1 MRLAARMQK
10 KQWHILPADRL
21 AGQLAYELK
30 ISPLLAQAL
39 VNRGVKSPDEAKS
52 FLTPKLN
59 ELIEPESMPG
69 INTAVSRIEK
79 AIKEKQKIVIY
90 GDYDVDGI
98 TAVAILLGLF
108 KLFDADVDYYIPHR
122 VDEGY
127 GLNIEAVEQIAG
139 SGAKL
144 LISVDCGI
152 TAFESA
158 AAAKANGVDF
168 IITDHHRPAD
178 DGSLPDAVAIVHP
191 NLDENYPVQ
200 SSAGATVAFKLA
212 WAVINRLKGSGATP
226 QHLRQFLINA
236 TIFAA
241 MGTIA
246 DVIEMRGENR
256 TICSFGLQAFGESGL
271 PGIKAL
277 VNAANLT
284 SRTIDSF
291 HIGFCLAPMLNAAGR
306 MGHARLAVELLTCDN
321 DIKAMRITE
330 YLKQQNKQRQQLEK
344 KIYRNACDMI
354 NSLGLDRTERKSIV
368 LASSDWH
375 IGVIGIVA
383 SRLVD
388 KYYKPAILFNT
399 AGGKAQGSARSIE
412 GFDILEAIAA
422 CGSELISFGG
432 HAMAAGLKADADKID
447 RFAAAFENYAAENW
461 NANEFVSRLEIDTVC
476 RLSDLSVPLVK
487 SLAMLGPFGRGN
499 RAPIFAARGV
509 RLAASPRRV
518 GQNGEHLQLTIC
530 DNSASARCIGFNTA
544 HLEKKLLENEFFSI
558 AFKPQIDNFYG
569 EPAVQLVLN
578 DIQFE

>member
-10 KQWHILPADRL
+10 KQWHILPVDSF
-21 AGQLAYELK
+21 AGQLACELK
-30 ISPLLAQAL
+30 IPPLLAQVL
-39 VNRGVKSPDEAKS
+39 INRGVKSPDEAKS

-59 ELIEPESMPG
+59 ELIEPELMPG
-69 INTAVSRIEK
+69 INAAVNRIEK
-79 AIKEKQKIVIY
+79 AIKDKQKITIY

-108 KLFDADVDYYIPHR
+108 KLLAADVDYYIPHR
-122 VDEGY
+122 IDEGY
-127 GLNIEAVEQIAG
+127 GLNIEAVEQIAQ

-158 AAAKANGVDF
+158 LAAKANGVDL
-168 IITDHHRPAD
+168 IITDHHRLSP
-178 DGSLPDAVAIVHP
+178 DGSLPEAIAIVHP
-191 NLDENYPVQ
+191 NLDENYPAQ
-200 SSAGATVAFKLA
+200 AIAGATVAFKLA
-212 WAVINRLKGSGATP
+212 WAVINRFKGTGATP

-246 DVIEMRGENR
+246 DVIDMRGENR
-256 TICSFGLQAFGESGL
+256 IISSFGLRAFGESGL
-271 PGIKAL
+271 PGMKAL

-284 SRTIDSF
+284 AQTIDSF

-306 MGHARLAVELLTCDN
+306 MGHAKLAVELLTCDN
-321 DIKAMRITE
+321 DISAIRIAE

-354 NSLGLDRTERKSIV
+354 NSLGLDQAERKTIV

-375 IGVIGIVA
+375 TGVIGIVA

-399 AGGKAQGSARSIE
+399 AGGKSQGSARSIE
-412 GFDILEAIAA
+412 GFDILEAITA
-422 CGSELISFGG
+422 CSSELISFGG
-432 HAMAAGLKADADKID
+432 HSMAAGLTTDIGKID

-461 NANEFVSRLEIDTVC
+461 NADEFVSKLDIDAVC
-476 RLSDLSVPLVK
+476 KLADLSMPLVK
-487 SLAMLGPFGRGN
+487 SLTMLGPFGRGN

-509 RLAASPRRV
+509 RLVASPRRV
-518 GQNGEHLQLTIC
+518 GQDGEHLQLAVC
-530 DNSASARCIGFNTA
+530 DSGASTRCIGFNMA

-558 AFKPQIDNFYG
+558 AFEPQIDNFYG
-569 EPAVQLVLN
+569 EPSVQLVLN